1 MILELFRRTLPWYLP
16 WAMAATA
23 QKTVTEAPAEEQQ
36 ALAMD
41 DLDAEDV
48 RSILPE
54 LKKMAR
60 EARNKLERFAKTR
73 PPACRRFAQ
82 LHVCSP
88 FIWEQQLCGGPE
100 GIGAKLAVVALD
112 KNDNGNISIIEV
124 RKYLRDGQQMVENI
138 QSLCLNNGVVAA
150 LIISFGVPMNHDPV
164 VDFSDK
170 AVEYFGADNCR
181 FMAIATQIINLLVVC
196 VSGLTIFVSIRIYTY
211 LTQCLFGVP
220 SKMHFIALC
229 PFLLQSLNVALVLT
243 MALLIVSVMLTSLIT
258 CDPLAGMTAIGLV
271 AVTGTIAALVE
282 WNMFGH
288 ALFIQHADANRILFG
303 HKLSKRA
310 VDKAELAAVLQDAE
324 ASSSMIASI
333 SSCE

>member
-1 MILELFRRTLPWYLP
+1 MITGNRVILELFRRTLPWYLP

-41 DLDAEDV
+41 DLDAEDI

-73 PPACRRFAQ
+73 PPACLPALQF
-82 LHVCSP
+82 CSS
-88 FIWEQQLCGGPE
+88 FMWEMQRCGGAE
-100 GIGAKLAVVALD
+100 GICAKLALVALD
-112 KNDNGNISIIEV
+112 KNGNGNISIIEA
-124 RKYLRDGQQMVENI
+124 RKYLSDGQQMVDNI

-150 LIISFGVPMNHDPV
+150 LILSFGVPMNHDPV

-181 FMAIATQIINLLVVC
+181 SMAIATQIINLVVVC
-196 VSGLTIFVSIRIYTY
+196 VSGLSIFVSIRIYTV
-211 LTQCLFGVP
+211 LTQMLFSVT
-220 SKMHFIALC
+220 SKMHFIASC
-229 PFLLQSLNVALVLT
+229 PFLLQSLNVAAVFI
-243 MALLIVSVMLTSLIT
+243 MALLFVFVMLTSLIT

-271 AVTGTIAALVE
+271 AVGVTFAFLVE
-282 WNMFGH
+282 WNVIGL
-288 ALFIQHADANRILFG
+288 ALCIQHADAKRILFG
-303 HKLSKRA
+303 HNQSEPLNLRQRESRERQVHSTA
-310 VDKAELAAVLQDAE
+310 
-324 ASSSMIASI
+324 
-333 SSCE
+333 

>member
-1 MILELFRRTLPWYLP
+1 MILELFRRTLPRYLP

-41 DLDAEDV
+41 DLDAEDI

-73 PPACRRFAQ
+73 PPACLPQ
-82 LHVCSP
+82 LHVCSS
-88 FIWEQQLCGGPE
+88 FMWEMQRCGGAE
-100 GIGAKLAVVALD
+100 GICAKLALVALD
-112 KNDNGNISIIEV
+112 KNGNGNISIIEA
-124 RKYLRDGQQMVENI
+124 RKYLSDGQQMVDNI

-150 LIISFGVPMNHDPV
+150 LILSFGVPMNHDPV

-181 FMAIATQIINLLVVC
+181 SIAIATQIINLVV
-196 VSGLTIFVSIRIYTY
+196 VGLSGLSIFVSVRIYTV
-211 LTQCLFGVP
+211 LTQFLFAVT
-220 SKMHFIALC
+220 SKMHFIASC
-229 PFLLQSLNVALVLT
+229 PFLLQSLNVAAVFI
-243 MALLIVSVMLTSLIT
+243 MALLFVFVMLTSLIT

-271 AVTGTIAALVE
+271 AVGMTFACLVE
-282 WNMFGH
+282 WNVIGL
-288 ALFIQHADANRILFG
+288 ALCIQHADAKRILFG
-303 HKLSKRA
+303 HNQSEPLNLRQRESRERQVHPTA
-310 VDKAELAAVLQDAE
+310 
-324 ASSSMIASI
+324 
-333 SSCE
+333 